1 MHIYEGMHVNAYQE
15 RYLMQGSKNRN
26 QRSLGDLV
34 DVSVRYYE
42 LGEPIE
48 ELAADRNV
56 DQSTIRRW
64 LSRARSEGIVRT
76 LVVPP
81 LTDGDNTTLRHEV
94 RYRFELEDVVIV
106 PGRLDVFD
114 TETETAAKEALVIAI
129 AQAAAWY
136 LEDHLTNRDT
146 LLMPWGR
153 MANYI
158 TRHIKAPHPLPDLTV
173 VPMVG
178 VMGVEYDPFEA
189 NILASSIAFKFG
201 GRSLL
206 LPAPAVVDNL
216 ISETIEHLPLVTRVT
231 EQYQRATMAIVPLAS
246 PNPDNSTVVRTNLM
260 SVTAVK
266 SLVTRGAVGEI
277 ASHWWFD
284 REGGVVEQND
294 VHSIGLGLDGLRQ
307 MVERRA
313 KAVAVVGASRERVP
327 PLKVALNSGLV
338 NVLITD
344 HVTAELLLSEE

>member
-1 MHIYEGMHVNAYQE
+1 
-15 RYLMQGSKNRN
+15 MQGPRNRN
-26 QRSLGDLV
+26 QRSISDLV
-34 DVSVRYYE
+34 DVSVRHYE

-48 ELAADRNV
+48 ELAADRGV

-64 LSRARSEGIVRT
+64 LSRARSEGIIRT

-81 LTDGDNTTLRHEV
+81 LSDDDSTALRHEM

-106 PGRLDVFD
+106 PGRADVLDT
-114 TETETAAKEALVIAI
+114 TEETATKEALVLAI

-136 LEDHLTNRDT
+136 LEDHLTNRDI

-158 TRHIKAPHPLPDLTV
+158 TRQIKAPHPLPDLTV
-173 VPMVG
+173 VPMEG
-178 VMGVEYDPFEA
+178 VMGVEHDPFEA
-189 NILASSIAFKFG
+189 NILASSIASKFG

-206 LPAPAVVDNL
+206 LPAPAVVDSR
-216 ISETIEHLPLVTRVT
+216 ISETIEALPLVQRVT

-246 PNPDNSTVVRTNLM
+246 PDPENSTVVRTNLM
-260 SVTAVK
+260 SVEAVK
-266 SLVTRGAVGEI
+266 DLVTRGAVGEI

-284 REGGVVEQND
+284 RAGGVVEQSD
-294 VHSIGLGLDGLRQ
+294 VHAIGLGLDGLYR

-313 KAVAVVGASRERVP
+313 KTIAVVGASRERIL
-327 PLKVALNSGLV
+327 PLKVALSSGLV

-344 HVTAELLLSEE
+344 HITAELLLSEE